1 MGRKSAG
8 DYSPDGVG
16 VLDPRHIAPGHENM
30 RKAIQARGHTLE
42 QFATLMNVAPSTLGR
57 WLSGDED
64 NAKANRLPNEALVKA
79 ARVLGVSVWYLLDLT
94 DSPDG
99 SGAEPFRRYEVL
111 RGLWAKDPEKAAP
124 ECELINRDGDGVAS
138 TEDVIVIWHGAEP
151 EAVEMDGY
159 QAVFTVDERL
169 PWHLHGMLGYKY
181 FVPTIYDCWELRD
194 MWAEA
199 ATSYQSF
206 DPETGD
212 LTPEGETALDGYDAW
227 ERWFRANAAE
237 SLKRDLLALRG
248 DYRDPLTVVRVELEY
263 ASKAAD
269 RDKFDALLARIDA
282 EAREAMDALA

>member
-16 VLDPRHIAPGHENM
+16 VLDPRHIAPRHENM
-30 RKAIQARGHTLE
+30 RKAIGARGLTLE
-42 QFATLMNVAPSTLGR
+42 QFATLMNIAPSTLGR
-57 WLSGDED
+57 WLSGDEN
-64 NAKANRLPNEALVKA
+64 NAKGNRLPNEALVRA

-99 SGAEPFRRYEVL
+99 SGAKPFKQYEIL
-111 RGLWAKDPEKAAP
+111 KEWWGKAKDPEKAAP
-124 ECELINRDGDGVAS
+124 DYEVDHCDEDGLPTFTEGGIETWRLTGVQGHRCFDR
-138 TEDVIVIWHGAEP
+138 T
-151 EAVEMDGY
+151 
-159 QAVFTVDERL
+159 R
-169 PWHLHGMLGYKY
+169 
-181 FVPTIYDCWELRD
+181 YDCYELRD
-194 MWAEA
+194 MWGEEA
-199 ATSYQSF
+199 LSPSF

-212 LTPEGETALDGYDAW
+212 FAPESEAALDGYDAW

-248 DYRDPLTVVRVELEY
+248 DYRDPLAVVCVELEY
-263 ASKAAD
+263 TSKAAD

>member
-16 VLDPRHIAPGHENM
+16 VLDPRHIAPRHENM

-99 SGAEPFRRYEVL
+99 SGAKPFKQYEIL
-111 RGLWAKDPEKAAP
+111 KEWWGKAKDPEKAAP
-124 ECELINRDGDGVAS
+124 DYEVDHCDEDGLPHTEGGIETWRLTGVQGHRCFARTS
-138 TEDVIVIWHGAEP
+138 
-151 EAVEMDGY
+151 
-159 QAVFTVDERL
+159 
-169 PWHLHGMLGYKY
+169 
-181 FVPTIYDCWELRD
+181 YDCYELRD

-206 DPETGD
+206 DPETGNFA
-212 LTPEGETALDGYDAW
+212 PETEAALVGYDAW
-227 ERWFRANAAE
+227 ERWFRDNAAE
-237 SLKRDLLALRG
+237 LLKRDLLALRG
-248 DYRDPLTVVRVELEY
+248 DYRDPLAVVRVELEY

>member
-8 DYSPDGVG
+8 NYSPDGVG
-16 VLDPRHIAPGHENM
+16 VLDPRHIAPRHENM

-64 NAKANRLPNEALVKA
+64 NAKANRLPNEALVRA

-99 SGAEPFRRYEVL
+99 SGAKPFKQYEIL
-111 RGLWAKDPEKAAP
+111 KEWWCKAKDPEKAAP
-124 ECELINRDGDGVAS
+124 DYEVDHCDEDGLPTFTEGGIETWRLTGVQGHRCFAR
-138 TEDVIVIWHGAEP
+138 T
-151 EAVEMDGY
+151 
-159 QAVFTVDERL
+159 R
-169 PWHLHGMLGYKY
+169 
-181 FVPTIYDCWELRD
+181 YDCYELRD
-194 MWAEA
+194 MWGEEA
-199 ATSYQSF
+199 LSPSF

-212 LTPEGETALDGYDAW
+212 FAPESEAALDGYDAW
-227 ERWFRANAAE
+227 ERWFRVNAAE

-248 DYRDPLTVVRVELEY
+248 DYRDPLAVVRVELEY